1 MNFKTKLLVF
11 CCIFVL
17 FNVAVVSASD
27 VNLTD
32 DNLLEVNDQYNDTAV
47 SLSDNLDEINESC
60 QQDNLAAPSES
71 TNESNDVDSSNN
83 VLGKN
88 AVSPDEKLNS
98 TITAVSTKVL
108 KGTDFQIYLR
118 DTNKNPISNVNV
130 VFTLN
135 GEKISSKTD
144 ANGLA
149 RLTMPTEVG
158 SYQVGVSFKGNNKY
172 NSVSRTIKVI
182 VPIVA
187 TVTIG
192 NDKLLTNGYLRI
204 YLRSTHPSA
213 VSNKVLHVV
222 VGKKVFNVTTNKEG
236 VAIFKPKAGKNTYLV
251 TVIYEG
257 TKYVTN
263 TSHSKNV
270 SGVVGNAK
278 NPFKESV
285 PLKNGKPDMDYMP
298 AYYVWG
304 DGNAKYTLLKEH
316 YLEAIQRDSYCLFLK
331 NKLTKYT
338 IFRTKNEPNLYHMI
352 IRTKW
357 NVIEREINT
366 IVVLQN
372 QYKYWPKQVTV
383 SLKGKAYNY
392 PEVRD
397 VQDTGYTCGP
407 TSCSMCTQVLRA
419 YANEA
424 YLSAKAGTNSYDGSS
439 TSGLKKALEKNNM
452 KCTYYY
458 KSSFNT
464 ALNELKKG
472 GCALVFH
479 TWGHYVAIL
488 DISAD
493 GKQVLVGNPSGDYD
507 HGSHGIPTNW
517 LTVDYMYSCFNDYDT
532 SGLIVKLNYSLK
544 QSVKNKINT
553 FYSNTGKWSRTNTN
567 ERIPQI

>member
-17 FNVAVVSASD
+17 FNIAVVSASD

-88 AVSPDEKLNS
+88 AASPDEKLNS

-251 TVIYEG
+251 TVVYEG

>member
-17 FNVAVVSASD
+17 FNIAVVSASD

-47 SLSDNLDEINESC
+47 SVSDNLDEMKENY
-60 QQDNLAAPSES
+60 QQDNLTASSEDANES
-71 TNESNDVDSSNN
+71 TDVDVSDDI
-83 VLGKN
+83 LGKDSTSD
-88 AVSPDEKLNS
+88 AKLNS
-98 TITAVSTKVL
+98 TIVAVSTKVL
-108 KGTDFQIYLR
+108 MGKDFQIYLR
-118 DTNKNPISNVNV
+118 DSDKKPITDVNV
-130 VFTLN
+130 IFTLN
-135 GEKISSKTD
+135 GEKISSTTD
-144 ANGLA
+144 SKGLA
-149 RLTMPTEVG
+149 SLQMPKEVG
-158 SYQVGVSFKGNNKY
+158 SYYVDVLFKGNNKY
-172 NSVSRTIKVI
+172 NSVSSTIKVI

-222 VGKKVFNVTTNKEG
+222 VGKKVFDVTTNKEG

-251 TVIYEG
+251 TVTYEG
-257 TKYVTN
+257 TKYVTEA
-263 TSHSKNV
+263 SHSKNV

-278 NPFKESV
+278 NPFKASV
-285 PLKNGKPDMDYMP
+285 PSKNGKIDMDFLP

-304 DGNAKYTLLKEH
+304 DGNAKYTLLKAH

-366 IVVLQN
+366 QVVLKN
-372 QYKYWPKQVTV
+372 QYGYWPKQVTV

-407 TSCSMCTQVLRA
+407 TSCSMCTQVLRN
-419 YANEA
+419 YVNEA

-439 TSGLKKALEKNNM
+439 TSGLKNALEKKNM

-464 ALNELKKG
+464 ALNQLKKG

-507 HGSHGIPTNW
+507 HGSHSIPTNW

-544 QSVKNKINT
+544 QSTKNKINT
-553 FYSNTGKWSRTNTN
+553 FYANTGKWTRTNTN